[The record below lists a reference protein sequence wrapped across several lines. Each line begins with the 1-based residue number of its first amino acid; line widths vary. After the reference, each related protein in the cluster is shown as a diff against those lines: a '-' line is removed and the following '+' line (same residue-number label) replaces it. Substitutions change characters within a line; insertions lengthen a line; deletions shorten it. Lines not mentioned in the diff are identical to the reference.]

1 MPSFFPVIRR
11 YRNLI
16 SVGLVALILIGYWLV
31 PIRGQVLLTS
41 ENWRDTN
48 VWPRIRLEALQ
59 PGSNQPARVSV
70 TDNIPWAYVYVTVAG
85 KEAQFERGDPVDQDT
100 GFWSW
105 FWSFTPPDLQTYDI
119 VFYHDCD
126 TGCIE
131 RGRVTVG
138 LPATAS
144 EAPNPP
150 VNTKLGVVFANPQR
164 DWHGCSSWDVELTY
178 ALQADNGYWGIDALA
193 ERVQQVSARGLRVL
207 VRVDYAP
214 NQTLPP
220 ADDYTALTIYLDYL
234 RRLSRDDRLKGVYAY
249 FMGSG
254 FNAQGSNSQAPEH
267 LITPEWYARVFN
279 GYGEDPRRSDNVVET
294 IRLENPTVRVL
305 VGPVRP
311 WISDQNGQKAYT
323 IDAPWLNYMNT
334 LVAAINDVVEENTK
348 LGIARSGPD
357 GFALHVPGRPDA
369 AEFGGQL
376 RADEPRRDLAL
387 PDWNGAQSGFQ
398 VYRDWL
404 NIINAYPHTRG
415 LPAFITSTNTSTPDK
430 NVPPADNYPRGWLT
444 SALEV
449 TNGEPQI
456 QALCW
461 FIDRYD
467 FDNKWVKFQLT
478 EPTGL
483 TQDAASEFDQLLQLK
498 P

>member
-1 MPSFFPVIRR
+1 MQRLRSLLPSRYVILGIW
-11 YRNLI
+11 LI
-16 SVGLVALILIGYWLV
+16 SILVIYWLLPEGTLYV
-31 PIRGQVLLTS
+31 GNSAPEQNIS
-41 ENWRDTN
+41 YPNIEIDPPN
-48 VWPRIRLEALQ
+48 PQ
-59 PGSNQPARVSV
+59 PGQAATVIVHDNVAWPYIATTV
-70 TDNIPWAYVYVTVAG
+70 TGSHTEFLRSSFD
-85 KEAQFERGDPVDQDT
+85 ERRRIWV
-100 GFWSW
+100 WR
-105 FWSFTPPDLQTYDI
+105 WSFITPAQPGYE
-119 VFYHDCD
+119 VGFYHDCD
-126 TGCIE
+126 TGCIQ
-131 RGRVTVG
+131 RIHTQIGKSD
-138 LPATAS
+138 TAS
-144 EAPNPP
+144 PSLLL
-150 VNTKLGVVFANPQR
+150 TKLGVVFADPER
-164 DWHGCSSWDVELTY
+164 DWHGWSGWDVELTY
-178 ALQADNGYWGIDALA
+178 ALKVNSYWGIDALA
-193 ERVQQVSARGLRVL
+193 ERVQRVSARGLRVL

-220 ADDYTALTIYLDYL
+220 ADDYTALTTYLDYL
-234 RRLSRDDRLKGVYAY
+234 RRLARDDRFKEVYGY
-249 FMGSG
+249 VIGSG
-254 FNAQGSNSQAPEH
+254 FNAQGSNGQSPDH

-294 IRLENPTVRVL
+294 IRPENPAVRVL

-311 WISDQNGQKAYT
+311 WVFDQNGQKTYT
-323 IDAPWLNYMNT
+323 IDVPWLNYMNT
-334 LVAAINDVVEENTK
+334 LVAAINDAAEENTK

-376 RADEPRRDLAL
+376 HADEPRRDLAR
-387 PDWNGAQSGFQ
+387 PDWNGAQAGFQ

-415 LPAFITSTNTSTPDK
+415 LPALITSTNTSTPDQ

-449 TNGEPQI
+449 VNREPQI

-467 FDNKWVKFQLT
+467 FDDKWAKFQLT

-483 TQDAASEFDQLLQLK
+483 TQNAADEFDQLLQLK